1 MVLFI
6 LLQLLFGVACCPA
19 MHSSKAGSELLCRET
34 KSMSKRYPHQ
44 SEAMVL
50 AAPCHATEEAFQD
63 TASNNAHASYGSF
76 TCKARVLA
84 SVLTC
89 IIRNAFA
96 PMAIYTKEF
105 HFAIRIVSICT
116 IQQHCRCRELPAQPP
131 VEARKVT
138 PKQPRF
144 CDLLCNTELQLSC
157 CCPHA
162 LDRILFV

>member
-84 SVLTC
+84 SVLTR

-105 HFAIRIVSICT
+105 NFAIRIVSICT
-116 IQQHCRCRELPAQPP
+116 IQQHCRCRNCLHSPLLRQERSHQSNPGS
-131 VEARKVT
+131 VT
-138 PKQPRF
+138 Y
-144 CDLLCNTELQLSC
+144 C
-157 CCPHA
+157 A
-162 LDRILFV
+162 ILNCS